1 MWKGRTMPK
10 IIFFIIL
17 LYFYLLNSAF
27 GYDAEIKKFLY
38 QFDSSN
44 RIVLNEISILANKTP
59 TELSKVGS
67 SVNIFSKQG
76 FISLYKFLY

>member
-1 MWKGRTMPK
+1 MININVERAYHAKNN
-10 IIFFIIL
+10 FFIIL

-27 GYDAEIKKFLY
+27 GYDAEIKKFLD

-44 RIVLNEISILANKTP
+44 RIVLNQISILANKTP

-67 SVNIFSKQG
+67 SVNIYSKRRN
-76 FISLYKFLY
+76 Y

>member
-1 MWKGRTMPK
+1 MPK
-10 IIFFIIL
+10 IFFFIIL

-27 GYDAEIKKFLY
+27 GYDAEIKKFLD

-67 SVNIFSKQG
+67 SVNTVSYTHLRAHETIPY
-76 FISLYKFLY
+76 LV